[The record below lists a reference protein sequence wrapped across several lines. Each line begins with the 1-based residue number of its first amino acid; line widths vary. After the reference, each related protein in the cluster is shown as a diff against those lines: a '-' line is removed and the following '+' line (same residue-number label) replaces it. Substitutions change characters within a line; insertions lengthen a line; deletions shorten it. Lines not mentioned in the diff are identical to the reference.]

1 VKASNFFHA
10 SMFCTLNCSVLAL
23 ISSFHGP
30 GTCSMLIALQIC
42 HLRKTIQ
49 ELEKSI
55 AIWEVFSIG
64 TVAAYSAKNSALVA
78 YKLLELFQY

>member
-1 VKASNFFHA
+1 
-10 SMFCTLNCSVLAL
+10 
-23 ISSFHGP
+23 
-30 GTCSMLIALQIC
+30 MLIALQIC